1 MCLCVSVRV
10 SVCVSVWVSERAT
23 ENVCVIPNPHARSH
37 ISHNSHVSFP
47 YPDAHTHTQ
56 FTPLSICLQDEARGI
71 IPRAGEEIFSAIEG
85 EKEPQCKYLV
95 RTSFLQ
101 IYNERIADLLNPDA
115 FKKQATEKKPSL
127 KIRQVAHGRGEGY
140 L

>member
-1 MCLCVSVRV
+1 M
-10 SVCVSVWVSERAT
+10 
-23 ENVCVIPNPHARSH
+23 
-37 ISHNSHVSFP
+37 HVHTSLITLTSLSP
-47 YPDAHTHTQ
+47 TPTHTHTQ

-127 KIRQVAHGRGEGY
+127 KIRQVAHGRGEGH